1 MTMNLRPSFTLGI
14 GIALVTTGI
23 GLWATQPGAQPPVRA
38 TQAPAAAYP
47 ADIHPDSRNRLPLV
61 KRENLDELGR
71 KLYDKTEADMKSGRS
86 LAGFQG
92 PYGIA
97 LYSPRV
103 AESDQLKNDYLRFE
117 SPIGRRMYELA
128 ILVTARELDHQF
140 EWSAHEPAA
149 LKAGV
154 EASIIDVVKHRRSV
168 AGLAPKDAAIIELGR
183 QIVRGRAAQSATVA
197 EALKLFGPRD
207 LVDIVSVM
215 GQYASI
221 AILLNAFD
229 QQLAPGQQPLLPP
242 R

>member
-1 MTMNLRPSFTLGI
+1 MANRSTVLL
-14 GIALVTTGI
+14 AAV
-23 GLWATQPGAQPPVRA
+23 AV
-38 TQAPAAAYP
+38 AAASTASLLTVQSASPRAARMEQSAAPSYP
-47 ADIHPDSRNRLPLV
+47 SDIRADSRSRLPLV

-71 KLYDKTEADMKSGRS
+71 KLYDKTDADMKSGKS

-97 LYSPRV
+97 LYSPRI
-103 AESDQLKNDYLRFE
+103 AEADQLKNDYLRFD
-117 SPIGRRMYELA
+117 SPIGRRLYELA

-154 EASIIDVVKHRRSV
+154 EQSVIDVVKYRRPV
-168 AGLAPKDAAIIELGR
+168 TGLQPKDAAIVEIGR
-183 QIVRGRAAQSATVA
+183 QIVRGQSASSATFA
-197 EALKLFGPRD
+197 QALKLLGPRD

-215 GQYASI
+215 GQYSSI

-229 QQLAPGQQPLLPP
+229 QQLAPGQKPLLPP